1 MWLLCPRYPF
11 IEAPLFVAENRFDQ
25 NQIGD
30 VLGVD
35 WWPLRNAT
43 RAEQYKEY
51 YGKLMLD
58 AMQQVIESPKNDGL
72 FMPSCY
78 DHTDNLCMKQGPS
91 VQNATF
97 ADALWNWYSET
108 DTHAIHLVDDCNAK
122 LGVDGPCNSYCKC

>member
-58 AMQQVIESPKNDGL
+58 AMQQVCLLIVWRAAIFFPAAERQLPRSAL
-72 FMPSCY
+72 LIF
-78 DHTDNLCMKQGPS
+78 LC
-91 VQNATF
+91 
-97 ADALWNWYSET
+97 
-108 DTHAIHLVDDCNAK
+108 CNFWLI
-122 LGVDGPCNSYCKC
+122 LGAGD